1 MSSLTNVK
9 GKVIIISTLFSSSM
23 IIYSLLP
30 RYFVIGLSVL
40 FLIVIGLILKKQYEI
55 KESLFVL
62 SICFLPTS
70 FVSVLGTSTS
80 QFPFS
85 WFHIL
90 TILLF
95 LICTLEKLN
104 QKYFLLLM
112 LFLSF
117 GCVRSFMVP
126 QFSDAIKQVLTI
138 VLFLVSFII
147 GSSFACDNHGM
158 FKEFSADI
166 LLSSCFSLGLQ
177 VIIQRGMVRTRGI
190 DVGHHIVMGQ
200 GRVAYGGIMGDYSF
214 ATLYL
219 AIGCVLT
226 LVYFLDYKRI
236 SAISFIFLELF
247 LLFSILC
254 VTSRTGLVAF
264 AAIVLLYLIRH
275 INRLNKRIVFLI
287 LSGCLIVPIV
297 LSRLVSARGNQ
308 SLIDSSGRLDNYLRA
323 LSHFKDSPLCGVGFG
338 LNNLYAAT
346 GLGVPHNF
354 FVQYLLQ
361 IGIVGTAII
370 VAFFV
375 VYLGNHYQK
384 GDPLKWL
391 FWLVAIGA
399 MFIPD
404 ITSSRYF
411 GVVIIITMIG
421 EKQNHENEASR
432 KNSVQNEKSIYAWEI
447 QKG

>member
-1 MSSLTNVK
+1 MSTITNVK
-9 GKVIIISTLFSSSM
+9 GKVIAISTLFSSSM

-30 RYFVIGLSVL
+30 RFFVIGISVL
-40 FLIVIGLILKKQYEI
+40 FLFVIGLILKKQYEI

-95 LICTLEKLN
+95 LLCASERLN

-117 GCVRSFMVP
+117 ASLRAFMAP

-147 GSSFACDNHGM
+147 GSSFVGDNHGK

-177 VIIQRGMVRTRGI
+177 IIIQRGMVMTRGVDI
-190 DVGHHIVMGQ
+190 GHHIAMGQ
-200 GRVAYGGIMGDYSF
+200 GRVAYGGLMGDYSF

-226 LVYFLDYKRI
+226 LVYFLDYQRI
-236 SAISFIFLELF
+236 SAISFILMELF

-264 AAIVLLYLIRH
+264 AATVLLYLIRH
-275 INRLNKRIVFLI
+275 INRLNKRITFLI
-287 LSGCLIVPIV
+287 LSGFLIVPIV
-297 LSRLVSARGNQ
+297 LSRLASVRGNQ
-308 SLIDSSGRLDNYLRA
+308 SLIDSSGRLDNYIKA
-323 LSHFKDSPLCGVGFG
+323 LSYFKGSPLWGVGFG
-338 LNNLYAAT
+338 LSNLYAAT

-375 VYLGNHYQK
+375 VYLDKYYQK

-404 ITSSRYF
+404 IASSRYF
-411 GVVIIITMIG
+411 GIIIIITMIG
-421 EKQNHENEASR
+421 EKQSHENEAGR
-432 KNSVQNEKSIYAWEI
+432 ENRVQNEKSIYAWEI
-447 QKG
+447 QKS